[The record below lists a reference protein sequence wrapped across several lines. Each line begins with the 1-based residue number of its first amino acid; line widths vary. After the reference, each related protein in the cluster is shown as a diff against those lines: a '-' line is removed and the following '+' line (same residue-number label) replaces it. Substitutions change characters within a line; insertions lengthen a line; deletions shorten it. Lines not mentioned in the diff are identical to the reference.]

1 MSALACPNHVPP
13 SPAAVAE
20 RCYASAYQALAGGDL
35 DNAMRLFGILALMSA
50 KDERAWIGLA
60 TVCERRENWNVA
72 AGLYGIA
79 GAVAPR
85 SAWCHFGRGR
95 ALDRIGERALAL
107 RELDLAE
114 QATSDNALLD
124 AIEEERNPS

>member
-20 RCYASAYQALAGGDL
+20 RCYASAYQALADGDL
-35 DNAMRLFGILALMSA
+35 DNALGLFGILALLSA

-60 TVCERRENWNVA
+60 TVCERRENWDAA
-72 AGLYGIA
+72 AGLYGV
-79 GAVAPR
+79 GSGFAPR

-95 ALDRIGERALAL
+95 ALNRIGERALAL

-114 QATSDNALLD
+114 QATSDVALLD